1 MEQSRRREHLV
12 ERALSAG
19 HSRELADLIYDVA
32 EEEKVDAAL
41 VFEVVLSGLGVRDLT
56 EPIGTEGEAQ
66 VEAAPQWLD
75 PGAPAGGA
83 AARERHVRNTVRRI
97 RRLMEGASSTEDAV
111 DRFRREPDVGRVD
124 Y

>member
-41 VFEVVLSGLGVRDLT
+41 VFDVVLAGLGVRDLA
-56 EPIGTEGEAQ
+56 EPVGTEGETV
-66 VEAAPQWLD
+66 VEAAPQWLEP
-75 PGAPAGGA
+75 PGEKGEAD
-83 AARERHVRNTVRRI
+83 RERHVRNTVRRI
-97 RRLMEGASSTEDAV
+97 RHLMEESSSTEDAI
-111 DRFRREPDVGRVD
+111 DRFHREPDVGKVD